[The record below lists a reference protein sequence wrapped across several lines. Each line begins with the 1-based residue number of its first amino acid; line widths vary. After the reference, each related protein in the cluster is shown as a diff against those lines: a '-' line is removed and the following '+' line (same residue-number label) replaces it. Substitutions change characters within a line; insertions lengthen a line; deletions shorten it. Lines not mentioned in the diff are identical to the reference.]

1 MKVRVFTTVYIL
13 TILATVVS
21 AEDHWKKHVLQQ
33 GKRSLTAIAGDF
45 SGDGRP
51 DVIAELGNSTL
62 LFVAP
67 DWQQIVLDNH
77 QEDGGYI
84 HSECFDID
92 GDGDLDYIGARY
104 NPGLVTWLEQPEK
117 GTSQRWKKRL
127 IADTVHGIHGLM
139 KGDIDRDGKPD
150 LLATSAQPIKPHP
163 ESLVWFSAPAQ
174 PRSTTPWQVNVFA
187 DENAP
192 GLTHYIGVGDVNHDG
207 RMDATTGAKGGPT
220 ATSPGEWFAWWEAP
234 EQPQRAWKKHLISD
248 QEPGATNIHPADVN
262 GDGKLD
268 FIASRGHGKGVIWF
282 EAPLWK
288 CHDIDAN
295 LQEPHCLA
303 AIDMDSDGDVDAAT
317 CGYGDKVVMW
327 YENDGKGN
335 FKPHVV
341 GENQEAYDIRTVDL
355 DGDGDLDLLIA
366 GRASNNVVWY
376 ENPRQ

>member
-1 MKVRVFTTVYIL
+1 M
-13 TILATVVS
+13 
-21 AEDHWKKHVLQQ
+21 
-33 GKRSLTAIAGDF
+33 
-45 SGDGRP
+45 
-51 DVIAELGNSTL
+51 
-62 LFVAP
+62 
-67 DWQQIVLDNH
+67 
-77 QEDGGYI
+77 
-84 HSECFDID
+84 
-92 GDGDLDYIGARY
+92 
-104 NPGLVTWLEQPEK
+104 
-117 GTSQRWKKRL
+117 
-127 IADTVHGIHGLM
+127 
-139 KGDIDRDGKPD
+139 
-150 LLATSAQPIKPHP
+150 
-163 ESLVWFSAPAQ
+163 
-174 PRSTTPWQVNVFA
+174 PWQVNVFA

-234 EQPQRAWKKHLISD
+234 EQPQQAWKKHLISD

-335 FKPHVV
+335 FKPHLV

>member
-1 MKVRVFTTVYIL
+1 MKVRVFTAVSIL
-13 TILATVVS
+13 TSLVTVSS
-21 AEDHWKKHVLQQ
+21 AQEHWKKHTLQE

-45 SGDGRP
+45 SGDGLP
-51 DVIAELGNSTL
+51 DVIAEVGNSTL

-67 DWQQIVLDNH
+67 DWQQIVIDNH
-77 QEDGGYI
+77 REDRGYI

-104 NPGLVTWLEQPEK
+104 NPGLITWLEQPEQ
-117 GTSQRWKKRL
+117 GASQRWKKRL

-139 KGDIDRDGKPD
+139 TGDIDKDGKPD
-150 LLATSAQPIKPHP
+150 LLATSAQPTAPYP
-163 ESLVWFSAPAQ
+163 ESLVWFSAPPQ
-174 PRSTTPWQVNVFA
+174 PKDATSWQPNVLA
-187 DENAP
+187 KQDAP

-207 RMDATTGAKGGPT
+207 RLDAATGAKGGPT
-220 ATSPGEWFAWWEAP
+220 ATSTGDWFAWWEAP
-234 EQPQRAWKKHLISD
+234 EQPHQAWKKHLISD
-248 QEPGATNIHPADVN
+248 REPGATNIHPADVN

-282 EAPLWK
+282 EAPQWK

-295 LQEPHCLA
+295 LKEPHCLA

-317 CGYGDKVVMW
+317 CGYGDQVVMW

-335 FKPHVV
+335 FAPHLV

-355 DGDGDLDLLIA
+355 DADGDLDVLIA